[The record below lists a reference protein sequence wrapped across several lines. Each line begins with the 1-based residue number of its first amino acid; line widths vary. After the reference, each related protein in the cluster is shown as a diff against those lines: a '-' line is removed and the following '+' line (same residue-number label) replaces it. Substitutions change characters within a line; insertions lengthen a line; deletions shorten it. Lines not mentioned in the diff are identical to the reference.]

1 MAVAEEYVVK
11 RQPVPKPLHHYT
23 EPEWIDIEGVP
34 TAYRRKGTGEVL
46 VFLHGAGM
54 TRMWT
59 PFYEELSK

>member
-34 TAYRRKGTGEVL
+34 TAYRRKGTG
-46 VFLHGAGM
+46 
-54 TRMWT
+54 
-59 PFYEELSK
+59 